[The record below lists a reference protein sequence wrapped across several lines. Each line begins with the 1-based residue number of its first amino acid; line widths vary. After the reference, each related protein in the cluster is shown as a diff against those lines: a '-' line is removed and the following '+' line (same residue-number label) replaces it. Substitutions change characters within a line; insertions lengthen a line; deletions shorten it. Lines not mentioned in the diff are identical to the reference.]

1 MGRFYQLS
9 EVITPVMAWGFLGT
23 DLIMQQHCDQLK
35 VRKPLSLHTI
45 PTTLSLSLQTTIT
58 GFLQRVFSLKSV
70 SYSSVQS
77 LAEDILSLAQHTGSA
92 L

>member
-35 VRKPLSLHTI
+35 VRKPLSLYV

-58 GFLQRVFSLKSV
+58 EFLQRVFSLKSV